1 MTYTDPPADRQR
13 IRLDKWLWAAR
24 LYKTRSLAAQAID
37 AGHVKVAGQRCKPAR
52 EARIGELLEVCRGA
66 ERTELVIRAL
76 SAVRGAAPQAQQL
89 YEETAQSL
97 ERKAHARA
105 LRAAA
110 GRNATAATERPTK
123 RDRRQL
129 DRWRAGA

>member
-89 YEETAQSL
+89 YEETPQSL
-97 ERKAHARA
+97 ERKAHDRA

-129 DRWRAGA
+129 DRWRGGA